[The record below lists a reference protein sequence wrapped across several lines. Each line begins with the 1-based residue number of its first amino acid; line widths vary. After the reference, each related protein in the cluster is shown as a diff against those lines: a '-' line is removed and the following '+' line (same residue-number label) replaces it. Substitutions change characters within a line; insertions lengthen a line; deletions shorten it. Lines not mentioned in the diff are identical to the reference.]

1 VPWISPQ
8 DLDYSELIEENQS
21 EDPQLCGLSASKY
34 GKLSHQIPTE
44 EATFMLDLP
53 QPPVISMMSFILVF
67 TATKSLALAELL
79 MFIRCLS
86 THY

>member
-1 VPWISPQ
+1 
-8 DLDYSELIEENQS
+8 
-21 EDPQLCGLSASKY
+21 
-34 GKLSHQIPTE
+34 
-44 EATFMLDLP
+44 MLDLP

-79 MFIRCLS
+79 MIIRCLS